1 MLIFGIALVYWL
13 RNIWHIY
20 CGCRLVFSDGTN
32 YNINVFWWN
41 MFYRSPS
48 FYDEIKIRLPAKL
61 NESHHLLFTI
71 YHISCQRKVEMTPIE
86 TVIGY
91 TWLPLLSGGHLL
103 SGEFCLPVSI
113 EKPPSHYSMLHPDV
127 QLPSMKW
134 VDNHKGLFTV
144 VLDSVSSIH
153 TLVSYCWVTALNQN
167 NYNMSFR
174 DIKVIPLFACH

>member
-1 MLIFGIALVYWL
+1 
-13 RNIWHIY
+13 
-20 CGCRLVFSDGTN
+20 
-32 YNINVFWWN
+32 
-41 MFYRSPS
+41 MFCRSPS

-61 NESHHLLFTI
+61 HEGHHLLFTI

-91 TWLPLLSGGHLL
+91 TWLPLLSGDHLL
-103 SGEFCLPVSI
+103 TGEFSLPVSI

-153 TLVSYCWVTALNQN
+153 TLVSYRLAIVHN
-167 NYNMSFR
+167 NKNNNKFQCLIFKLSQTQYFYRYRLSMN
-174 DIKVIPLFACH
+174 I